1 MPHLTR
7 LICLPASLLDLLRN
21 MPKTG
26 GLYWTFC
33 AQGLCTISAGR
44 TTLTTSSSTPGATRC
59 TQAINT
65 TSIQCPMRQIV
76 QHCRPSNGRN
86 MMPLALSDHIE
97 YGYGRISAR
106 MAFNHIGIMLVTR
119 HRDWYLALAELP
131 SWSEHVGVKVHGCD
145 GQAAKSKC
153 LMLTWSVS
161 MSSAMLCSA
170 RFIPQIVVY
179 TPK

>member
-1 MPHLTR
+1 M
-7 LICLPASLLDLLRN
+7 
-21 MPKTG
+21 
-26 GLYWTFC
+26 
-33 AQGLCTISAGR
+33 
-44 TTLTTSSSTPGATRC
+44 
-59 TQAINT
+59 
-65 TSIQCPMRQIV
+65 
-76 QHCRPSNGRN
+76 QHSRPSNGRK